1 MARVLIVDD
10 DPWTQRMVSAVLA
23 HSGHA
28 VDIASDG
35 WEALIRAGRVRP
47 DLVVVELRLPTTDGA
62 SFMETLRRRPET
74 AQVPA
79 LFLAT
84 FTTDRPSGASLRP
97 DLDDWLEKPF
107 RLEQLEEK
115 VEVLLERAGVAPRPT
130 GPAPL
135 PGRARFGGSM
145 GNRITPP
152 YGLPLTA
159 VGEGRAAARG
169 GSGRIAGEG
178 LGPLVA
184 GQGDAESPRRAA
196 LVGQLDQ
203 FGLPGVLVVLEL
215 ERKSGVVILSRSDAR
230 GRLWVREGRV
240 VRAEVDGGADATP
253 PRTRAEAVYEL
264 LTWSEGR
271 FEFNAAAVDGEDEIG
286 TSTSFLLMEGA
297 RLQDERKPAG
307 GGEPDTT
314 QN

>member
-1 MARVLIVDD
+1 
-10 DPWTQRMVSAVLA
+10 
-23 HSGHA
+23 

-84 FTTDRPSGASLRP
+84 FTTDRPSGPNLRP
-97 DLDDWLEKPF
+97 ELDDWLEKPF

-115 VEVLLERAGVAPRPT
+115 VEALLDRAGVAPRPT
-130 GPAPL
+130 ASASLPA
-135 PGRARFGGSM
+135 RARIGGPM
-145 GNRITPP
+145 GTRITPP
-152 YGLPLTA
+152 YGLPLA
-159 VGEGRAAARG
+159 ALGEGRPAAMA
-169 GSGRIAGEG
+169 SAGRFAGEG

-184 GQGDAESPRRAA
+184 GQDDPEAPRRAA

-215 ERKSGVVILSRSDAR
+215 ERKSGVVILSRADAR

-240 VRAEVDGGADATP
+240 LRAEVDGDSDATP

-271 FEFNAAAVDGEDEIG
+271 FEFNAGAVDGDDEIG

-297 RLQDERKPAG
+297 RLQDERKPG
-307 GGEPDTT
+307 GADEPDTT